1 MSDLENKYTQN
12 QNRWIKPKLDDLM
25 QETENLRK
33 RLVQLQQ
40 LIDKENTKTIQ
51 NMVRRQARKDELKQ
65 RIGVRKSSTSR
76 PQAFG

>member
-65 RIGVRKSSTSR
+65 RIGVRKASTSR